1 MAPEVPSA
9 IWVGARILPWG
20 AYVLRIALGEDV
32 KVVFGR
38 FRGGAPIPL
47 PAGDY
52 LYVGSAMGKRRV
64 LRHACRS
71 GQAPPHPIW
80 MSLQRSL
87 RRDLQEAGFPTEFH
101 RLPPKRC
108 FWHIDYL
115 LDRPEAELVQV
126 FLVGSEQRLEAS
138 LARSL
143 VADPHT
149 RVVAAGLGAR
159 DSGQATHLLWVEA
172 DEAWWRALAS
182 QLAALAQAVPGSQD
196 HLEAAT
202 QPAGPKDG
210 ILVASTGR
218 RRKR

>member
-1 MAPEVPSA
+1 MTMAEVPPA
-9 IWVGARILPWG
+9 IWVGARVLPWG
-20 AYVLRIALGEDV
+20 AYVLRIALGEDA
-32 KVVFGR
+32 KVAFGR
-38 FRGGAPIPL
+38 FRGGEPIPL

-52 LYVGSAMGKRRV
+52 LYVGSAMGKRGSATLARRV

-87 RRDLQEAGFPTEFH
+87 RRELQEAGFPTE
-101 RLPPKRC
+101 LPRPSPKRC

-126 FLVGSEQRLEAS
+126 FLVGSDQRLEAS

-143 VADPHT
+143 AADPHT

-159 DSGQATHLLWVEA
+159 DSDQATHLLRVEA
-172 DEAWWRALAS
+172 APVWWQTLPHRLVSLS
-182 QLAALAQAVPGSQD
+182 QG
-196 HLEAAT
+196 
-202 QPAGPKDG
+202 
-210 ILVASTGR
+210 GR
-218 RRKR
+218 